1 MGSTGNQS
9 GASSTAYPPS
19 LYDTSVSSASG
30 PSPGGNNKTNYSSS
44 MAYTSGEPAP
54 LPNSSRYQ
62 RQQQQQQE
70 QQQQQQQQQQNYQ
83 QQQNQRGLYPS
94 PKISRS
100 STMDCAEYAHHHPD
114 MSAMSDPGG
123 SSPPRSS
130 DYDRHLSNIE
140 YARSDIQ
147 VVSPSSQKLKQRYRD
162 LQSIEKQKSHQSQS
176 QSQSIRSRYQSSR
189 RTIPTQSP
197 PPQHRP
203 QQQQQKAEG
212 RYHRSQPYYS
222 RDAVPE
228 GGTSR
233 EVSSSA
239 FVSTNEEDDYHNN
252 KYNDRQHQ
260 LDASSS
266 SSALNI
272 KDLKKKL
279 WNDDE
284 VLQVSI
290 LSSSSSS
297 SPPLTRQPQLQSS
310 PPLTRQPQQ
319 LQEPIRIP
327 SPPSYKKE
335 SRFARSLSP
344 RRRQAQQ
351 YHQPTIST
359 DDANHPP
366 IRKASS
372 TISETYHP
380 PIRKASSTISETSSS
395 VLRNNHY
402 NNSNRF
408 HSKFYEAALVA
419 RKNRGEI
426 KNNNCDPVEGND
438 LQEPPPQRQR
448 QLQSSSSRDFDDE
461 DISNYNNYNN
471 YNNRRHPTT
480 IPSSASTNNNMQT
493 QPTASEN
500 YNGIKVAKYNRNY
513 SDHDN
518 KARRP
523 PIIPPSPPSSSYS
536 PDVNMERQG
545 RRQQEYELPHH
556 RQQQQQQQSLEHR
569 GRSTEKP
576 SHMGR
581 MTRSRSPLIQKRVR
595 SLSRDPASDPSR
607 GQERDHRGVV
617 DNDLH
622 FNWNKEDRHVR
633 GMDKQ
638 GNIDGGG
645 VGVGGGRTSRDS
657 LVNSESPQNRT
668 TIDDDNNGNNTSWGR
683 RARVVDNV
691 TRKMGFTD
699 QSGSKLDH
707 DVLDY
712 RQRQRLAVD
721 KAIDLHREGRESR
734 REHQQQQQQHLHELS
749 PHHNNNDN
757 EIGKERMANLVD
769 KLSAINRDNPEAAL
783 AQIDS
788 ILRQESRDS
797 YPVEN
802 NAGLSGK
809 VEIQK
814 PNYPNYH
821 TESSPATGRE
831 NGNEDEDEDEDED
844 TNFNNEEDDDD
855 DESDVSSITNPTFQQ
870 GSSRRYHDHVQ
881 VVSKRNDPLLYI
893 EENNHYN
900 MHNVTSSN
908 TGTRDASTSKSPFNP
923 STSSFRRPRPSNL
936 LNYTMPTTSPP
947 TDTRNDSYK
956 MSRSSRKR
964 QQLKKDPPPST
975 INVKDD
981 NPARIETPVG
991 PSSDVLLSKSRGEII
1006 ESNRSTKDSL
1016 NVSHESSTSMLLKG
1030 KPKKKLDKFI
1040 ADKQGLADKIR
1051 GWDDLSNQMS
1061 KSRSEQ
1067 EGNIQN
1073 CKIIESRTRALPES
1087 RKSDQRRHPWNDTA
1101 MDLVQTKDTSMEGE
1115 IGIEIQMAARE
1126 NHYNSVTHTY
1136 EVETQDFTG
1145 IGKAKFDESS
1155 SGNLIPNINQSLKG
1169 VPQFNPHKQ
1178 EKSRY
1183 EQRRNRKDNAKEN
1196 DSTWEAIPPSSFF
1209 PDINEDC
1216 EPVRHERSQTQDAT
1230 SPKSSPLERGI
1241 NYNIQSTNR
1250 YQSKSQPYSRSPT
1263 DSPRRKNAPKNSQ
1276 PNDLGVFLG
1285 GNKYEKD
1292 INLSIADVNKFKM
1305 ENENGVTESRSSI
1318 ARSLA
1323 CKTVECADLRPKEK
1337 RRGFLRAFMERKKK
1351 KAGASVGYAASA
1363 AAGSVTAQSTSA
1375 ESRGVKSMSQIN
1387 SSSISH
1393 SSQSPSR
1400 GTIRLLPPLHG
1411 VMDQR
1416 KGTVDE
1422 SSRGRINSRSASAP
1436 RPRSNSLE
1444 KFRTASMAKKFNRV
1458 MQLYD
1463 TDEV

>member
-30 PSPGGNNKTNYSSS
+30 PSPGGNNNTDYSSS
-44 MAYTSGEPAP
+44 MAYTTGVPAP
-54 LPNSSRYQ
+54 LPNSNRYQ
-62 RQQQQQQE
+62 RQQQQQQQQQE
-70 QQQQQQQQQQNYQ
+70 QQQQQQQQQQNYHQ
-83 QQQNQRGLYPS
+83 QHNQRGLYPS
-94 PKISRS
+94 SKISRS
-100 STMDCAEYAHHHPD
+100 STMDCAEFAHHHLD
-114 MSAMSDPGG
+114 TSAMSDPGG

-130 DYDRHLSNIE
+130 DYDRHLSKIE
-140 YARSDIQ
+140 YTRSDIQ

-162 LQSIEKQKSHQSQS
+162 LQNIEKQKSQS
-176 QSQSIRSRYQSSR
+176 QSQSIRSRHQSSR

-197 PPQHRP
+197 PLQHRP
-203 QQQQQKAEG
+203 QQQQQQQKGER

-228 GGTSR
+228 VDTRR
-233 EVSSSA
+233 EVLPST
-239 FVSTNEEDDYHNN
+239 FVSTNEEDDYPNN
-252 KYNDRQHQ
+252 KYNDHQHQ

-266 SSALNI
+266 SSTLHI

-297 SPPLTRQPQLQSS
+297 SPLTRQPLLQSS

-319 LQEPIRIP
+319 LQEPIRI
-327 SPPSYKKE
+327 STPPSYKKE

-344 RRRQAQQ
+344 RRRQAQL
-351 YHQPTIST
+351 YHQPTINT
-359 DDANHPP
+359 NDANHPP
-366 IRKASS
+366 IRKAN
-372 TISETYHP
+372 
-380 PIRKASSTISETSSS
+380 STISETSSS

-419 RKNRGEI
+419 RKKRGEI
-426 KNNNCDPVEGND
+426 KDDNCYPAEGND
-438 LQEPPPQRQR
+438 LQEPPPQR

-471 YNNRRHPTT
+471 RRHPRT
-480 IPSSASTNNNMQT
+480 IPSSSSTNNNMQT

-500 YNGIKVAKYNRNY
+500 YNNIKVAKYFRNN
-513 SDHDN
+513 SDHNN

-536 PDVNMERQG
+536 PDVNIVRQG
-545 RRQQEYELPHH
+545 RRQQEYEQPHH
-556 RQQQQQQQSLEHR
+556 HHQQQQQQQSLEHR
-569 GRSTEKP
+569 GRISEKP
-576 SHMGR
+576 SHIGR
-581 MTRSRSPLIQKRVR
+581 MTRSRSPLIQERAR

-617 DNDLH
+617 DNDLPL
-622 FNWNKEDRHVR
+622 NWDREDCHVH
-633 GMDKQ
+633 GIDKQ
-638 GNIDGGG
+638 GNIDGGR
-645 VGVGGGRTSRDS
+645 VGDGGGRTSRDD

-668 TIDDDNNGNNTSWGR
+668 TIDDDNNGNNSSWGR

-691 TRKMGFTD
+691 TREMGFID
-699 QSGSKLDH
+699 QYRSRSDHDMLDH
-707 DVLDY
+707 

-734 REHQQQQQQHLHELS
+734 REQQQQQQQQQKKLHELS
-749 PHHNNNDN
+749 PRHNNNDN
-757 EIGKERMANLVD
+757 EIGKEKMANLVD

-814 PNYPNYH
+814 PDYPNYH
-821 TESSPATGRE
+821 TESSPTTGRE
-831 NGNEDEDEDEDED
+831 DENEDEDED
-844 TNFNNEEDDDD
+844 TTFNNEEDDDDDD

-870 GSSRRYHDHVQ
+870 GYSRRYHDNVQ

-900 MHNVTSSN
+900 MHNIANSKP
-908 TGTRDASTSKSPFNP
+908 GTRDASTSKSPFNP

-947 TDTRNDSYK
+947 TDTGKDSFK
-956 MSRSSRKR
+956 MSRSERKR

-981 NPARIETPVG
+981 NPAKIETPVG
-991 PSSDVLLSKSRGEII
+991 QSSDVLPSKSRGEII
-1006 ESNRSTKDSL
+1006 ESNRSTKNSL
-1016 NVSHESSTSMLLKG
+1016 NVSHEISTSMLLKG
-1030 KPKKKLDKFI
+1030 RPKKKLDRFI
-1040 ADKQGLADKIR
+1040 ADKQGLAEKIR
-1051 GWDDLSNQMS
+1051 GWDDLSNQIS

-1067 EGNIQN
+1067 EENIQN

-1087 RKSDQRRHPWNDTA
+1087 RKTNQRRHPWNDTA
-1101 MDLVQTKDTSMEGE
+1101 MNLVQTKDTSMEGE
-1115 IGIEIQMAARE
+1115 IGIETQMAARE
-1126 NHYNSVTHTY
+1126 DHYNSVIHTY
-1136 EVETQDFTG
+1136 EVEEVEAQSFTG

-1155 SGNLIPNINQSLKG
+1155 SGNLIPSINQSLKG

-1178 EKSRY
+1178 KESRY
-1183 EQRRNRKDNAKEN
+1183 EQRRNRTDNTKEKY
-1196 DSTWEAIPPSSFF
+1196 STWEAIPPSSFF

-1216 EPVRHERSQTQDAT
+1216 EPVRHEISQTQDAT
-1230 SPKSSPLERGI
+1230 SPKSSPLERDI
-1241 NYNIQSTNR
+1241 NYNMQSTSR
-1250 YQSKSQPYSRSPT
+1250 YQSKSQTYSRSPT
-1263 DSPRRKNAPKNSQ
+1263 GSPRRKNAPKNSQ
-1276 PNDLGVFLG
+1276 PNDLGEFLG
-1285 GNKYEKD
+1285 GNKYEED
-1292 INLSIADVNKFKM
+1292 INLSIADANKFKM
-1305 ENENGVTESRSSI
+1305 ENENGAIESRSI

-1387 SSSISH
+1387 LGSMSH

-1400 GTIRLLPPLHG
+1400 GTIRLLPPPHG
-1411 VMDQR
+1411 VIDQR

-1436 RPRSNSLE
+1436 KPRSSSLE
-1444 KFRTASMAKKFNRV
+1444 KFRTASMAKKFSRV